1 MLDPLDLPA
10 PLLVPVLVGD
20 LDLGDLSALCRKNSA
35 HQSGSHAKV
44 NSHAI
49 SAQSSQ
55 LEQYQDFVFYFIK
68 QPASGLTHFLLE
80 EISSDLTADSMM
92 DGMGM
97 SFTEYYKVYQQS
109 KLRNT
114 MQPLVQ
120 SVSQSVMVRPGYTGA
135 TRCWS

>member
-1 MLDPLDLPA
+1 
-10 PLLVPVLVGD
+10 
-20 LDLGDLSALCRKNSA
+20 
-35 HQSGSHAKV
+35 
-44 NSHAI
+44 
-49 SAQSSQ
+49 
-55 LEQYQDFVFYFIK
+55 
-68 QPASGLTHFLLE
+68 
-80 EISSDLTADSMM
+80 MM

-135 TRCWS
+135 IRWWS